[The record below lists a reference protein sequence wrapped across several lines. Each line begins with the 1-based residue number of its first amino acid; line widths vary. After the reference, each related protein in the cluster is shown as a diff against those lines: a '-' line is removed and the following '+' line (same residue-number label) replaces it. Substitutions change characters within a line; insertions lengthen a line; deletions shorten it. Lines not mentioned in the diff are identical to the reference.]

1 MIYSTQGSEFILVD
15 TRKEYV
21 GLYHYFKGFPYS
33 GVDNPKPSTRLSEF
47 QFGVEALEFN
57 SLHPTFG
64 QHLDDPVSFKPS
76 PLEKDY
82 DNSKIT
88 RYFVKN
94 LYTKTIYEVSRPTY
108 TIYNK
113 KDIILKKL
121 YAAIKLVWKIS
132 GPLNDITNSR
142 GTIVKTGII
151 ETNQRTMALY
161 KNKLPELPL
170 VLPADD
176 LAKITS

>member
-1 MIYSTQGSEFILVD
+1 MIYSTLGSEFILIS
-15 TRKEYV
+15 TRNEYV
-21 GLYHYFKGFPYS
+21 GLYHYYKGIPYS
-33 GVDNPKPSTRLSEF
+33 GADSPKPSTRLSEF

-82 DNSKIT
+82 RISSIT

-94 LYTKTIYEVSRPTY
+94 MYTKTIFEVSKPTY
-108 TIYNK
+108 TIYKK
-113 KDIILKKL
+113 KDIILKNL
-121 YAAIKLVWKIS
+121 YETIKLVWKIS
-132 GPLNDITNSR
+132 GPLNDVLNSS
-142 GTIVKTGII
+142 GTIVETGII
-151 ETNQRTMALY
+151 ETNQKSMALY
-161 KNKLPELPL
+161 KAKFPELPL
-170 VLPADD
+170 VIPAHD